1 MNGGAIFDLL
11 SSLIANSL
19 FLYRSLF
26 FFFSCFLSTVSVS
39 LIVEGKD
46 PIDIIES
53 LSDSVL
59 RSESDSESES
69 ESESESDS
77 DLAFFLIGFEGFF
90 PFLISFLLL
99 Q

>member
-1 MNGGAIFDLL
+1 MSI
-11 SSLIANSL
+11 
-19 FLYRSLF
+19 
-26 FFFSCFLSTVSVS
+26 S

-77 DLAFFLIGFEGFF
+77 DLALFLIGFEGFF

-99 Q
+99 R